1 MRVDYDSE
9 ADALYIRL
17 TDEPLARSAEF
28 GQNVIVD
35 LDAEGRPRGVE
46 VIAPGHP
53 FARELA
59 RAAARFRMDAE
70 ALTAA
75 VAASVAA
82 ADRTV
87 TLEVAQG
94 REPVP

>member
-17 TDEPLARSAEF
+17 TDEPLARSIEF
-28 GQNVIVD
+28 GPNVIVD
-35 LDAEGRPRGVE
+35 LDARGRPRGVE
-46 VIAPGHP
+46 VISPGRP

-75 VAASVAA
+75 VVASVAA

-87 TLEVAQG
+87 TIEVAVE

>member
-17 TDEPLARSAEF
+17 TDEPFARSIEY
-28 GQNVIVD
+28 GSSVVVD

-46 VIAPGHP
+46 VILPGRP
-53 FARELA
+53 FARDLA
-59 RAAARFRMDAE
+59 RAAARHRMDAE

-75 VAASVAA
+75 VVASVAA

-94 REPVP
+94 RESVP

>member
-1 MRVDYDSE
+1 VDYDSE

-17 TDEPLARSAEF
+17 TDERFARSAEF
-28 GQNVIVD
+28 GLNVIVD
-35 LDAEGRPRGVE
+35 LDAEGRPCGVE
-46 VIAPGHP
+46 VISPGYP
-53 FARELA
+53 SARELA

-75 VAASVAA
+75 VVASVAA

-87 TLEVAQG
+87 TLRVSQS
-94 REPVP
+94 RDPVP